1 MSNIKEFLKGTTN
14 GLNKAI
20 KPTSLV
26 KLMGKQGWNN
36 GKPSTKNKKIN

>member
-14 GLNKAI
+14 GLNKKI
-20 KPTSLV
+20 NQPSLV

-36 GKPSTKNKKIN
+36 GRPSTKNKK